1 MNLGELDKLIDVVK
15 TKIIRDQKGTWSEGS
30 NTYLNALFDEINEV
44 KEELSSGKQCFLED
58 ELGDILWVY
67 LCFVHNLEVEGKISM
82 SKVFERSLIK
92 YTERVNGIN
101 NGECWDEIKEKQKI
115 DLEIEQS
122 NLKKNTNQ
130 HNALGIK
137 LIE

>member
-15 TKIIRDQKGTWSEGS
+15 TKIIRDQKGTWSKGS

-44 KEELSSGKQCFLED
+44 KEELSSEKQCFLED

-67 LCFVHNLEVEGKISM
+67 LCFVHNLEVEGKVSM
-82 SKVFERSLIK
+82 PKVFERSLIK
-92 YTERVNGIN
+92 YSERVNGIN

-115 DLEIEQS
+115 ALEREQS
-122 NLKKNTNQ
+122 KLNSIAPLK
-130 HNALGIK
+130 
-137 LIE
+137 

>member
-1 MNLGELDKLIDVVK
+1 MNLGELDKLVDVVK
-15 TKIIRDQKGTWSEGS
+15 TKIIRDKKGTWSEGS

-44 KEELSSGKQCFLED
+44 KEELSSGKQCYLED

-67 LCFVHNLEVEGKISM
+67 LCFVHNLEVEGKVSM
-82 SKVFERSLIK
+82 SKVFERSFIK
-92 YTERVNGIN
+92 YNERVNGIN

-122 NLKKNTNQ
+122 QFNSIVPLK
-130 HNALGIK
+130 
-137 LIE
+137 